1 MGGNLSSS
9 SFPGCDLLNDVFLQN
24 QWWPKWG
31 QHPELLLVLKPASQC
46 HNHDCV
52 KHAPL
57 ITLPKVLGFFR
68 KTESKCAIC
77 ATLLLEMWWK
87 RQWKGKK
94 NPLNVVITVLLGL
107 LSPPCF
113 LLPTAQTTSRCWQ
126 QCRGIAWLPG
136 CTGKWQ
142 KCRIFP
148 FEGCFQSKWGDSRCA
163 ETRNLPHPESLE
175 DSCFLHTSST
185 INNGLTSGKSSKK
198 TVPVAN
204 PSSNKA

>member
-1 MGGNLSSS
+1 MLSCKTS
-9 SFPGCDLLNDVFLQN
+9 GDQN
-24 QWWPKWG
+24 EG
-31 QHPELLLVLKPASQC
+31 THPELLLLLKPASQC
-46 HNHDCV
+46 HKHDCM

-57 ITLPKVLGFFR
+57 ITLSKVLGYFR

-87 RQWKGKK
+87 RQWKGKEK

-126 QCRGIAWLPG
+126 QCRGIALLHREVAEM
-136 CTGKWQ
+136 Q

-148 FEGCFQSKWGDSRCA
+148 FEGWFLGEDTAPQPQG
-163 ETRNLPHPESLE
+163 LE
-175 DSCFLHTSST
+175 DSWFLHTLSA
-185 INNGLTSGKSSKK
+185 INNGQVLQENSTRG
-198 TVPVAN
+198 
-204 PSSNKA
+204 